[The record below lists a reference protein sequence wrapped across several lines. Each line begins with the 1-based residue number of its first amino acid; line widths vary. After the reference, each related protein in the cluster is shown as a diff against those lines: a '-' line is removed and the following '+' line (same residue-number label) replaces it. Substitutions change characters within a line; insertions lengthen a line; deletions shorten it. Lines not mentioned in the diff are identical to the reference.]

1 MAVDTERPEP
11 PQASSSRSSSRS
23 SSQPSSRSSSSTVVV
38 HNPTSTSASTSSL
51 YSSSIPAPSSSADPV
66 RSRPSPAA
74 ISTTETTARTATR
87 TTDHSAR
94 GPRSPV
100 SPPLGLASPPV
111 SAPHSRQSSSGASSV
126 IYHSS
131 NPSGAST
138 PSVAATITDHSVASS
153 SKQISTSTSTSTS
166 TIHPSPLSAS
176 ACALTF
182 APVGLQPD
190 PSSTNFPTS
199 STATPR
205 LASTSQSTGRA
216 ALGFI
221 KTRETL
227 MATEDDLESL
237 TVTTPG
243 ARARHPFDRRRD
255 DDDETE
261 EGEEGDNDQ
270 GRSSERGNEGCYFPS
285 TSRARSSTSGRIAH
299 VPPSPSFSGSGSYAS
314 VVSGSARARAG
325 PPLTPTPG
333 GGSKTRATSAVGLP
347 PILTSASRRTTA
359 RSVSRARLRAG
370 DRDDDHDDDDD
381 DDDDDRPGLLPT
393 SSTRAER
400 PLSPAPMSREAI
412 LLGDREDD
420 EVSVRDRGE
429 ELVRKRMKERAR
441 VKKEAEK
448 AATRKQEI
456 ERAAAMRRTTS
467 SSYYDQSDFE
477 AGQTIGMGLPSTATA
492 HAGPSG
498 DDSARNR
505 SVSRPP
511 AREFTA
517 SYAST
522 SAAQGGRTVTG
533 GHGVGRSS
541 SRAPASGEEEWAKGA
556 GRGNIAPSEEGET
569 WSPMFPGR
577 QLSSLRGMSYTSSAR
592 GGPVG
597 EEPSSEH
604 TEEEVVEASTED
616 GDVDGEHALCDTFEA
631 DEQTDD
637 DDDIN
642 DAEVEYTL
650 KDRQDAINVEH
661 PFGLPIWKP
670 ALYKKDRS
678 ITRNAEKALHDV
690 PSSTVVRH
698 LAPGNLVWTLFFGT
712 ALFIVCT
719 LVAGMLWCVPWEGG
733 KYGRVVWELGGYLFW
748 PFGKYVE
755 GWTDQFDDETSNGS
769 EGSASASAH
778 DHDDTGEVLDEEEEM
793 DRASLRRDLESAGST
808 YGRSR
813 SQTRSASSRPGGS
826 SQRRASSFGSSHC
839 GDASETHL
847 TVRGVPSSAS
857 LRVPGDS
864 TENYR
869 LLAPGGQQSGYGATA
884 ATPAGSPRG
893 RGVQRTSSEDT
904 VAAPSWRPHDFSKD
918 SSESAHRALRIR
930 ALGRT
935 MWWVAFY
942 LIIAPLLLL
951 VCVLCWGLVFTIP
964 MAKLLWVLLRHLNN
978 EPLALHFRSPPKY
991 NAFAAAAPTEIESR
1005 FSNNAAATGLDPHSD
1020 QSQPGP
1026 PTLANNSGVQYPLIA
1041 GQRAP
1046 PVSRKSVAAAKRHG
1060 RLFGPHSTVLLCTYH
1075 AMGLQYYK
1083 YTIDGVNIL
1092 FVNLMSLVFFVILDY
1107 FYVSPRVA
1115 EHHLGGV
1122 LAFIASPACMF
1133 VLALLSVI
1141 PLSYFIGMAVASISA
1156 QSSIGMGAVINASF
1170 GSIIEIILY
1179 SIALTRAKGELV
1191 EGSIVGSILAGV
1203 LLMPGASM
1211 IGGAMRRKEQK
1222 FNARSA
1228 GVTSTMLIMAIIG
1241 ILTPTLFYEIYGS
1254 FQLTCS
1260 DCDPDHRSGTS
1271 ESCRTCYYEHI
1282 NPADD
1287 PFYKSTVKILSYYC
1301 AVLLVLSYLIG
1312 LWFSLRT
1319 HASQIWQNAQIKHEP
1334 HLPRPASAAPGPHA
1348 PNGER
1353 ASLHKRIV
1361 PSQLLPRHRSS
1372 TIGRASGSYTPLQDS
1387 TPLVTST
1394 NPEGGVPPMELP
1406 EGMSTDEFH
1415 HAFESVTATGV
1426 AIAASSRAAH
1436 LPLASA
1442 SAGPGDAQTQRSAS
1456 HVRDASAANTNK
1468 GAADHDAGA
1477 GEGGHDAPNWSRLK
1491 SASVLLGCTI
1501 LYAMIAEI
1509 LVGVVDVVL
1518 EGSGIP
1524 EKFLGV
1530 TLFALVPN
1538 TTEFM
1543 NAISFAINGNIALSM
1558 EIGSAYAL
1566 QVCLIQAPA
1575 MLAFSAF
1582 YSIGKETLLHRS
1594 FTLVF
1599 PRWDVIA
1606 IMFSVFLLTYTYI
1619 EARAKSNAPHNSYY
1633 RGSILCLSYLVLIGG
1648 FAFAPAGRDN
1658 NPGLWMTSANFVQEL
1673 SLRDHA
1679 LAIFR
1684 VLFTR

>member
-1 MAVDTERPEP
+1 M
-11 PQASSSRSSSRS
+11 SSPGSS
-23 SSQPSSRSSSSTVVV
+23 PS
-38 HNPTSTSASTSSL
+38 
-51 YSSSIPAPSSSADPV
+51 PSSSADPV
-66 RSRPSPAA
+66 RPVRSPAA
-74 ISTTETTARTATR
+74 IPTETAWTATE
-87 TTDHSAR
+87 TDLAR

-100 SPPLGLASPPV
+100 SPTLGLSSSAV
-111 SAPHSRQSSSGASSV
+111 SAPDPHTRQSSSGASQ
-126 IYHSS
+126 
-131 NPSGAST
+131 PTRRA
-138 PSVAATITDHSVASS
+138 
-153 SKQISTSTSTSTS
+153 
-166 TIHPSPLSAS
+166 
-176 ACALTF
+176 
-182 APVGLQPD
+182 GLG
-190 PSSTNFPTS
+190 S
-199 STATPR
+199 
-205 LASTSQSTGRA
+205 
-216 ALGFI
+216 I

-227 MATEDDLESL
+227 MATENDLESL

-243 ARARHPFDRRRD
+243 APARRRFNLRHSD
-255 DDDETE
+255 DDDDAE
-261 EGEEGDNDQ
+261 EEEDGDDDD
-270 GRSSERGNEGCYFPS
+270 GGLAERDNEGGYF
-285 TSRARSSTSGRIAH
+285 TSMSRTRPPALGGASH
-299 VPPSPSFSGSGSYAS
+299 MPPSPAFPGSGSYAS
-314 VVSGSARARAG
+314 AVSGRGRAKAG
-325 PPLTPTPG
+325 PPPTPTPIP
-333 GGSKTRATSAVGLP
+333 GSSRTRSTSAVGLP
-347 PILTSASRRTTA
+347 PVMLAASRRATA

-370 DRDDDHDDDDD
+370 DRDDGHDDDDD
-381 DDDDDRPGLLPT
+381 DNNRPALLLA
-393 SSTRAER
+393 SSTRTDR
-400 PLSPAPMSREAI
+400 PMSPAPVSTDAT
-412 LLGDREDD
+412 LLDDREDD

-448 AATRKQEI
+448 AATRKREI

-467 SSYYDQSDFE
+467 SSYYDQSDLE
-477 AGQTIGMGLPSTATA
+477 AGQTIGMGLPSTAA
-492 HAGPSG
+492 SHAGPSG
-498 DDSARNR
+498 EGSTRNR
-505 SVSRPP
+505 SMSRPP
-511 AREFTA
+511 ARESTA

-522 SAAQGGRTVTG
+522 LVAQGGRAVTG
-533 GHGVGRSS
+533 GHGAGRSS
-541 SRAPASGEEEWAKGA
+541 SMAPASGEEEWAKG
-556 GRGNIAPSEEGET
+556 GSRRSIAPSEEGET

-592 GGPVG
+592 GAPVG
-597 EEPSSEH
+597 EDPSSEQ
-604 TEEEVVEASTED
+604 TEEQAAEASTED
-616 GDVDGEHALCDTFEA
+616 GDMDGEHALRDAFEV

-637 DDDIN
+637 DDEIN
-642 DAEVEYTL
+642 QAEVEYTL

-678 ITRNAEKALHDV
+678 ITRNAERALHDV

-719 LVAGMLWCVPWEGG
+719 LVAGMLWCVPWGGG

-769 EGSASASAH
+769 EASGTASAH
-778 DHDDTGEVLDEEEEM
+778 DQNGAEESLDEEEEM
-793 DRASLRRDLESAGST
+793 DRASLRRDLENAGST
-808 YGRSR
+808 YGRGQSR
-813 SQTRSASSRPGGS
+813 TRSTSSRPCGT
-826 SQRRASSFGSSHC
+826 SQRRASSFDSSHV

-847 TVRGVPSSAS
+847 TVRGVSSSTS
-857 LRVPGDS
+857 LRMPGDLAEDS
-864 TENYR
+864 R
-869 LLAPGGQQSGYGATA
+869 LLAPSGQQPIYGATA
-884 ATPAGSPRG
+884 TATMPTSSPRG
-893 RGVQRTSSEDT
+893 QGMQCASSEDT

-918 SSESAHRALRIR
+918 SSGSAHRALRIR

-942 LIIAPLLLL
+942 LIVAPLLLL

-991 NAFAAAAPTEIESR
+991 NALAAAAPTEIESR
-1005 FSNNAAATGLDPHSD
+1005 FKFNAAVPGLDPQAGGSRV
-1020 QSQPGP
+1020 GP
-1026 PTLANNSGVQYPLIA
+1026 PTSANASGVQYPLIA

-1115 EHHLGGV
+1115 AHHLGGV

-1254 FQLTCS
+1254 FQLTCT
-1260 DCDPDHRSGTS
+1260 DCDPDHRAGTS

-1287 PFYKSTVKILSYYC
+1287 PFYKSTVKTLSYYC

-1319 HASQIWQNAQIKHEP
+1319 HASQIWQNAQVKHEP
-1334 HLPRPASAAPGPHA
+1334 LLPRPLTAAPGPHA
-1348 PNGER
+1348 PHGDR
-1353 ASLHKRIV
+1353 ASLYKRLV

-1372 TIGRASGSYTPLQDS
+1372 TMGRASGSYTPLQES
-1387 TPLVTST
+1387 TPLITST
-1394 NPEGGVPPMELP
+1394 NPELGVPPMVLP
-1406 EGMSTDEFH
+1406 EGMSADELH
-1415 HAFESVTATGV
+1415 RAFETVAATGV
-1426 AIAASSRAAH
+1426 AIAAPSRVAH
-1436 LPLASA
+1436 LPMASA
-1442 SAGPGDAQTQRSAS
+1442 SAGSCGGAQMHRSAS
-1456 HVRDASAANTNK
+1456 QVREASGANTNR
-1468 GAADHDAGA
+1468 GAVEHDAGA
-1477 GEGGHDAPNWSRLK
+1477 AEGGHDAPNWSRLK

-1501 LYAMIAEI
+1501 LYAMIAGERVSHQNDNAHVRACLNDSSSLLRTEI

-1619 EARAKSNAPHNSYY
+1619 EARANYY
-1633 RGSILCLSYLVLIGG
+1633 RGSILCLSYMVLIGG
-1648 FAFAPAGRDN
+1648 FAFAPAGRDTSD

-1673 SLRDHA
+1673 SVRDHA

-1684 VLFTR
+1684 ALFTR